1 MTYKI
6 DLTDKRIIK
15 EIDLDCRRPLSLIAK
30 NIKISQQR
38 LQYRLKNLEKEGVI
52 PFYYTLIDTSLL
64 GYTFYRVMLRF
75 QNTTAQ
81 KENEIINHLIQHPN
95 TFWIATCSGRW
106 DLLVDF
112 FSKNITEFDYIIQQ
126 FLEKYFDFISEK
138 NIATI
143 VESKQ
148 YSRSF
153 FLQNSEHKEFK
164 KSYGGTPITIPLDNI
179 NKKILK
185 IISNNPTINNLDIG
199 RLLKIDRNTVKN
211 RIDKM
216 ISLNIIIGFRA
227 WFQITTV
234 SYHSYVL
241 IIRLNKV
248 KSNIQNK
255 LLSFAR
261 AKNNII
267 YFNKILGDW
276 DFEYDIET
284 QSEEEFYTLLTEI
297 KNLFSEDIRDY
308 EILKTTRDFKLNYV
322 PPLD

>member
-126 FLEKYFDFISEK
+126 FLEKYFDLAF
-138 NIATI
+138 A
-143 VESKQ
+143 
-148 YSRSF
+148 
-153 FLQNSEHKEFK
+153 HKIMW
-164 KSYGGTPITIPLDNI
+164 ITRR
-179 NKKILK
+179 IL
-185 IISNNPTINNLDIG
+185 
-199 RLLKIDRNTVKN
+199 
-211 RIDKM
+211 
-216 ISLNIIIGFRA
+216 
-227 WFQITTV
+227 
-234 SYHSYVL
+234 
-241 IIRLNKV
+241 
-248 KSNIQNK
+248 
-255 LLSFAR
+255 
-261 AKNNII
+261 
-267 YFNKILGDW
+267 
-276 DFEYDIET
+276 
-284 QSEEEFYTLLTEI
+284 
-297 KNLFSEDIRDY
+297 LF
-308 EILKTTRDFKLNYV
+308 
-322 PPLD
+322 